1 MALQSA
7 LLRYTF
13 SVSLALGTCC
23 AVEAQPSIFTIHV
36 NDDVVGQ
43 VRVSR
48 GMVGTRMIYSMVSLS
63 EVMVVWPQVIRTS
76 MITEY
81 AGERITACKSSV
93 HVNGSVRDSS
103 HMRVHPTGLEG
114 FVHPKRVVNEPCTNS
129 WSTARMY
136 YEEPVG
142 QSRIY
147 VESVL
152 DDCVLEALG
161 GGRYKL
167 TMPDKKVN
175 FYTYRAGVLQ
185 EILVDRTFFDLVFK
199 RV

>member
-1 MALQSA
+1 MPSWSTIRNC
-7 LLRYTF
+7 LLPCCF
-13 SVSLALGTCC
+13 VLGASVGVS
-23 AVEAQPSIFTIHV
+23 AQPSVFSIHV

-63 EVMVVWPQVIRTS
+63 EVTVVWPQVIRTS

-152 DDCVLEALG
+152 DDCLLESLG

-185 EILVDRTFFDLVFK
+185 EILVDRTFFDLVFR

>member
-1 MALQSA
+1 MDLRIA
-7 LLRYTF
+7 LLRCVLPWCVTPG
-13 SVSLALGTCC
+13 LAVV
-23 AVEAQPSIFTIHV
+23 AHAQPSTFTIHV

-48 GMVGTRMIYSMVSLS
+48 GIVGTRMIYSMVSLS
-63 EVMVVWPQVIRTS
+63 EVIVVWPQVIRTS

-142 QSRIY
+142 QSHIY

-152 DDCVLEALG
+152 DDCLLESLG

-185 EILVDRTFFDLVFK
+185 EILVDRTFFDLVFR

>member
-1 MALQSA
+1 MALWQA
-7 LLRYTF
+7 LRHYVLPVAF
-13 SVSLALGTCC
+13 ILGAT
-23 AVEAQPSIFTIHV
+23 VDVHAQPSTFTIHV

-48 GMVGTRMIYSMVSLS
+48 GVVGTRMIYSMVSLS
-63 EVMVVWPQVIRTS
+63 EVTVVWPQVIRTS

-114 FVHPKRVVNEPCTNS
+114 FVHPRRAVTTPCTNA

-142 QSRIY
+142 QSHIY

-152 DDCVLEALG
+152 GDCALESLG

-185 EILVDRTFFDLVFK
+185 EILVDRTFFDLVFR